1 MPRGVQGVWVR
12 VSGKEYLEA
21 SKVQDLTLTLTL
33 TLTLYLTLTPLPETW
48 P

>member
-1 MPRGVQGVWVR
+1 MCGVR

-21 SKVQDLTLTLTL
+21 SKVQALTLTLTL
-33 TLTLYLTLTPLPETW
+33 ILTLYLTLTTLPETW

>member
-1 MPRGVQGVWVR
+1 MAINEAEAQRQ
-12 VSGKEYLEA
+12 KEYLEA

-33 TLTLYLTLTPLPETW
+33 ILTLYLTLTPLPETW